1 MKGAISSFFLIPLA
15 SVGSVNAVLPRAR
28 SIPVPCRSSSRNSR
42 YAYPRVYGF
51 ARAQGTSDR
60 NITLPRRHPPS
71 KYTIANRMTRLVHQ
85 QRTSQRNFW
94 RGRSRNEIN
103 KAGNDSTATVDP
115 VLIRCKLS
123 PRSNKHERVSG
134 TSHEQVIGGQRD
146 T

>member
-60 NITLPRRHPPS
+60 NITLPRRHPPIQVHHS
-71 KYTIANRMTRLVHQ
+71 K
-85 QRTSQRNFW
+85 S
-94 RGRSRNEIN
+94 
-103 KAGNDSTATVDP
+103 NDAIGPSATDFP
-115 VLIRCKLS
+115 AELLARALQK
-123 PRSNKHERVSG
+123 
-134 TSHEQVIGGQRD
+134 
-146 T
+146 